1 MRARLS
7 GYDPVTDKSPLM
19 ETFPEKVTTPDES
32 IVSLA
37 LPPVDS
43 PIWSGPPENNPVLV
57 SPVKL
62 NVGEPAEPANNDAL
76 LPSLLNKEK
85 PPGVDPSCM
94 THVLRVV
101 LTVTSP
107 TAPVKVPVSPVV
119 PLRNCTWVDIRLS

>member
-7 GYDPVTDKSPLM
+7 GYDPFTVKSPLI
-19 ETFPEKVTTPDES
+19 ETFPEKVTIPDES

-37 LPPVDS
+37 LPPVAR
-43 PIWSGPPENNPVLV
+43 PTCCGPPENKPVPV

-62 NVGEPAEPANNDAL
+62 KVGLVGEPGSNEAL

-85 PPGVDPSCM
+85 PPGVDPSCI
-94 THVLRVV
+94 THVLRLV

-107 TAPVKVPVSPVV
+107 IAPVKLLVSPVV
-119 PLRNCTWVDIRLS
+119 PLRNCT